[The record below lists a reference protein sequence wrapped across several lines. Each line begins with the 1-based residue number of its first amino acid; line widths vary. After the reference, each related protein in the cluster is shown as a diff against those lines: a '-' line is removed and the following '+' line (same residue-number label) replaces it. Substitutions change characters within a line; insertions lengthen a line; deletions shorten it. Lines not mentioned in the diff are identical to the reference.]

1 MLSCSSCLRA
11 QWRQVDLIG
20 CPVRETLVSSAVVVE
35 VEVGTELAA
44 RLAEILAGLEVGL
57 LVLDGP
63 PLTFPPS
70 LDERAGV
77 LRQKRGGDDSEAA

>member
-1 MLSCSSCLRA
+1 VTA
-11 QWRQVDLIG
+11 
-20 CPVRETLVSSAVVVE
+20 PVVVE
-35 VEVGTELAA
+35 VEVGAELAA

-57 LVLDGP
+57 LVLDRP

-77 LRQKRGGDDSEAA
+77 LRRKRGGDDSEAA